1 MRPSER
7 AAPRAGGAF
16 VPVSVPPVPRGRPL
30 PMASGHAFD
39 EHHPPAAAQIG
50 DCVHCGF
57 CLPACPTYVLWGEEM
72 DSPRGRILLMDL
84 ALRQERPLTAETV
97 SHWDACLG
105 CLACVGACPSGVAYD
120 QLLEGTRQQVERRF
134 QRPLADRLTRSAIFA
149 LFPHPG
155 RLRVAA
161 ALLGAARLTGLP
173 QRLQQGPVAARLPKA
188 LRAAARIA
196 PRGRWLDVVR
206 GLPRPRGPAG
216 GAAPRL
222 RVALLAGCVQRV
234 FFSDVNEATAVAL
247 AAYGAEVWVPP
258 GQGCCGALELHAGRE
273 AAAQARARALI
284 RHLEDPALDR
294 IAVNAAGCGAM
305 LRTLDRLF
313 ADDPAW
319 APRAA
324 AVAAKVRDVTEI
336 LMELGP
342 PPGALHPLPMRV
354 AYHDACHLAHA
365 QGVREAPR
373 RVLGAIP
380 GLEVVEVPEGDLCC
394 GSAGIY
400 NLTAVTAAED
410 LGRRKAANIR
420 AVSPVALVAGNPG
433 CLLQIDAA
441 LRAAGAPVP
450 SFHPVELV
458 AASLRGVPVGRLLS
472 GGAEP
477 APCMERGSP
486 GDVTR
491 L

>member
-1 MRPSER
+1 M
-7 AAPRAGGAF
+7 
-16 VPVSVPPVPRGRPL
+16 PVSGPPAGRGRPR
-30 PMASGHAFD
+30 PAATAQAFD
-39 EHHPPAAAQIG
+39 EHHPPAAAQIA

-120 QLLEGTRQQVERRF
+120 QLLERTRQQVERRF

-149 LFPHPG
+149 VFPHPSC
-155 RLRVAA
+155 LRVAA
-161 ALLGAARLTGLP
+161 ALLGVGRLTGLP
-173 QRLQQGPVAARLPKA
+173 QRLGGGRAAARLP
-188 LRAAARIA
+188 AAVRTGARIA
-196 PRGRWLDVVR
+196 PRVRLRDVTR
-206 GLPRPRGPAG
+206 RLPRPRRAAG
-216 GAAPRL
+216 GAPPRL

-234 FFSDVNEATAVAL
+234 FFSEVNEATAAAL

-258 GQGCCGALELHAGRE
+258 GQGCCGALELHTGRE
-273 AAAQARARALI
+273 AAARDRARALI
-284 RHLEDPALDR
+284 GHLEDPALDR
-294 IAVNAAGCGAM
+294 IAVNAAGCGAA
-305 LRTLDRLF
+305 LRTLDRLL

-336 LMELGP
+336 LTELGP
-342 PPGALHPLPMRV
+342 PAGALHPLPMRV

-365 QGVREAPR
+365 QGVRQAPR
-373 RVLGAIP
+373 QVLGAIP
-380 GLEVVEVPEGDLCC
+380 GLEIVEVPEGDLCC
-394 GSAGIY
+394 GSAGTY
-400 NLTAVTAAED
+400 NLTETAAAED
-410 LGRRKAANIR
+410 LGRRKAASVR
-420 AVSPVALVAGNPG
+420 AVSPAALVAGNPG

-441 LRAAGAPVP
+441 LRAAGTVVP

-458 AASLRGVPVGRLLS
+458 AASLRGTPVARLVPHGTAPVPH
-472 GGAEP
+472 P
-477 APCMERGSP
+477 APCPP
-486 GDVTR
+486 GAVTGA
-491 L
+491 